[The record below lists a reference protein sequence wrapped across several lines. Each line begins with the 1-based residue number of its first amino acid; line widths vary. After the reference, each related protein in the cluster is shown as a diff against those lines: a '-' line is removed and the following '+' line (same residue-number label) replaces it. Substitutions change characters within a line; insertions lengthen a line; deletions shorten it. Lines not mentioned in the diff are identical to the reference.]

1 MNKLIRL
8 MTLSAMVAM
17 LALPALA
24 LTKTS
29 LSTGTNEA
37 LAQGD
42 EEAKAALYKK
52 FTDNRTTN
60 QQVAYDTA
68 KEYLAKY
75 PAEDQY
81 STYLKKWIAAYEKG
95 KRKIDLEQ
103 MIKDLKFAEAYALGR
118 QILVDEPNDLT
129 ALSRVS
135 WSALQL
141 TLSNKDVN
149 SAEAAA
155 NVRKT
160 IQLIEAGKGFE
171 EGKPLDAKTKEES
184 LNWLNSTLGLLAL
197 KTNPNE
203 AVGYFLKTAQ
213 HEGIFKTDPQT
224 YVRLALAYQAGPYK
238 KLSDEFEAN
247 FRGKDETPESKA
259 ALENLNQVIDRI
271 IDAYARA
278 IALATDPKYATVKAQ
293 WTTQL
298 TNFYK
303 FRHNDS
309 DAGLQEL
316 IAGILSKPLPPQPV
330 IVATP
335 PATTTTPAPTT
346 TPATGTASG
355 ATTGTGVTTTTT
367 TKPATTTPATTTPP
381 ATTTKPATTTPTTNT
396 TTPTT
401 PAKPKSPVI

>member
-8 MTLSAMVAM
+8 MTLSALVAM

-29 LSTGTNEA
+29 PLMTTKQA

-95 KRKIDLEQ
+95 KRKFDLEQ
-103 MIKDLKFAEAYALGR
+103 MIKDLKFAEAYALGK

-129 ALSRVS
+129 TLSRVS
-135 WSALQL
+135 WAALQL
-141 TLSNKDVN
+141 ALTNKDVN
-149 SAEAAA
+149 SGEASATM
-155 NVRKT
+155 RKT
-160 IQLIEAGKGFE
+160 LQLIEAGKGYE
-171 EGKPLDAKTKEES
+171 EGKPLDAQAKAES
-184 LNWLNSTLGLLAL
+184 LNWLTSGLGLLAL

-203 AVGYFLKTAQ
+203 AIGYFLQSAQ
-213 HEGIFKTDPQT
+213 HTGFFKTDPQT

-247 FRGKDETPESKA
+247 YRGKDETPESKA

-278 IALATDPKYATVKAQ
+278 VALATDPKYATVKAG

-298 TNFYK
+298 TTFYK

-316 IAGILSKPLPPQPV
+316 IAGVLSKPLPSQPTL
-330 IVATP
+330 VATP
-335 PATTTTPAPTT
+335 VPATTSAPATTPAPTT
-346 TPATGTASG
+346 GTASGTTPATGA
-355 ATTGTGVTTTTT
+355 
-367 TKPATTTPATTTPP
+367 PTTTPTNTTPAS
-381 ATTTKPATTTPTTNT
+381 ATPTPSPTPSTSKPPTTTPTTSA
-396 TTPTT
+396 TP
-401 PAKPKSPVI
+401 PAKPKAP